1 MDLQQKIAFNYFF
14 SRQSKQLLSAQGLG
28 EITNEDLERGQDFCL
43 RLIRHAQARVPFE
56 PWVAGD
62 GEELKW
68 IALSRML
75 LSGAANPFA
84 SRLFGEGI
92 AKLCVARL
100 RIEDDLVFLSVLSQ
114 LYPSIKQDDGKFTL
128 GMADYINGSNELVYA
143 PIDNG
148 LITIEKEALLE
159 MAYKHFSSKASD
171 LSSIDKAILPP
182 MVKDFAADFSAGL
195 PVSPALALRQFEG
208 KFLNQACM
216 KKILAGVGEGKRF
229 YGSMAIA
236 IACQKDGLSK
246 EEASAL
252 MKQYVTACQRSSH
265 EFREGEAL
273 ASLDW
278 VYKHPGINLS
288 CKKLLQQGLIDKYCD
303 DCPQIKKAK
312 AGEFVISRREE
323 SREAKPEVKSS

>member
-1 MDLQQKIAFNYFF
+1 MDLQEKIAFNYFF
-14 SRQSKQLLSAQGLG
+14 SRQSKQLLSAQGIG

-43 RLIRHAQARVPFE
+43 RLIHHAQAKAPFE
-56 PWVAGD
+56 PWIANNGD
-62 GEELKW
+62 ELKW

-75 LSGAANPFA
+75 LSGVGNPFA

-100 RIEDDLVFLSVLSQ
+100 RIEDELVFLSVLSQ
-114 LYPSIKQDDGKFTL
+114 LYPTIKQDDGNFTL
-128 GMADYINGSNELVYA
+128 GMADYISGSNELAYA
-143 PIDNG
+143 PIDKG
-148 LITIEKEALLE
+148 LITIGKEALLE
-159 MAYKHFSSKASD
+159 MAYKHFSTKASD
-171 LSSIDKAILPP
+171 LSSIDRAVLPP
-182 MVKDFAADFSAGL
+182 MVKDFAADFASSL
-195 PVSPALALRQFEG
+195 PESPALAIRQFEG

-252 MKQYVTACQRSSH
+252 MKQYVVNCQRSSH

-288 CKKLLQQGLIDKYCD
+288 CRKLLQQGLIDKYCD
-303 DCPQIKKAK
+303 DCPQVRKAK
-312 AGEFVISRREE
+312 AGEFVLKSK
-323 SREAKPEVKSS
+323 EAKTRAS

>member
-1 MDLQQKIAFNYFF
+1 MDLQQKIAYNYFF
-14 SRQSKQLLSAQGLG
+14 SRQSKQLLSSLGLG
-28 EITNEDLERGQDFCL
+28 GIANEDLERGQDFCL
-43 RLIRHAQARVPFE
+43 RTIRHAQEKAPFE
-56 PWVAGD
+56 PWVAQDGD
-62 GEELKW
+62 ELKW

-75 LSGAANPFA
+75 LSSAANPFA

-100 RIEDDLVFLSVLSQ
+100 RIEQDLVFLSVLSQ
-114 LYPSIKQDDGKFTL
+114 LYPTIKQDDGKYTL

-143 PIDNG
+143 PIDKG
-148 LITIEKEALLE
+148 QITIEKEALLE
-159 MAYKHFSSKASD
+159 MACKFFSTKASD
-171 LSSIDKAILPP
+171 LSGIDKNLLPQ
-182 MVKDFAADFSAGL
+182 MVKEFSTDFAAAL
-195 PVSPALALRQFEG
+195 PVSPAIALRQFEG

-252 MKQYVTACQRSSH
+252 MKQYVTSCQRSSH

-312 AGEFVISRREE
+312 AGEFAIGNKDGATR
-323 SREAKPEVKSS
+323 K